1 MQQVELAMQ
10 GDGRREGGGETRVS
24 QGKGVHQATP
34 EPVTK
39 AARSKTRSS
48 ALLNGVGCPK
58 RYTRQVILSWTVPLD
73 AAFQKS
79 GHLNQ

>member
-1 MQQVELAMQ
+1 M
-10 GDGRREGGGETRVS
+10 S

-79 GHLNQ
+79 GHLNNQ